1 MLQFWQGWVLK
12 GENSFSPHVAV
23 CALDSS
29 AWNMHSRVSEEVISW
44 TMFIEK
50 KEGRNRRTRWWT
62 VGQASD
68 LLLLEVLQK
77 WLLWVYFN
85 LKLCLSFGELL
96 INRNK
101 DCSGSV
107 PVLLHFCSAHEYEN
121 CGGFYCLIMTKL
133 LLEVKE
139 ITWTHLAKLPFLMG
153 NFSCHHYSITSE

>member
-96 INRNK
+96 ISRNK